1 MLATLDSQDWRRPGV
16 DHIIAN
22 TMPKGSAGQVL
33 LMHDAGGDRAQTVAA
48 LGRLLPRLKARGFT
62 FATLRAR
69 PWGPRSPSPS
79 A

>member
-1 MLATLDSQDWRRPGV
+1 VLATLDSQDWRRPGV

-22 TMPKGSAGQVL
+22 ATPKGSAGQVL

-62 FATLRAR
+62 FATLRTQ